1 MVLLLHGL
9 GGQADSPY
17 MVRVAQKFVQQG
29 WTAFRLNHRGAGQ
42 GRGLA
47 KWLYHAGRSE
57 DLSPV
62 IRFCAESAPD
72 QPLIVV
78 GFSLSGNMLLKYLA
92 EQGRATPP
100 NLAGALAVSA
110 PIKLALSAAAISR
123 RRNSL
128 YQARFLRLLGQTL
141 AERAVDFPDFP
152 RVQLPPQLTLVG
164 FDQSVTAPLGGFASA
179 EDYYQK
185 CSAHPLLAAI
195 RTPALLLAAEDDP
208 FVPRATYADLPRNPR
223 LQMLLTR
230 SGGHMGFIAAGRTP
244 CGDHRWLD
252 YALCHHARAMCQ
264 AAAATGQMA

>member
-1 MVLLLHGL
+1 MLLLHGL

-62 IRFCAESAPD
+62 IRFCAESAPN
-72 QPLIVV
+72 QPLIVI
-78 GFSLSGNMLLKYLA
+78 GFSLSGNLLLKYLA
-92 EQGRATPP
+92 EQGRATPA

-110 PIKLALSAAAISR
+110 PIKLALSAAALSQ
-123 RRNSL
+123 RRNAL
-128 YQARFLRLLGQTL
+128 YQARFLRLLEQTL

-152 RVQLPPQLTLVG
+152 RVQLPRPLSMIG
-164 FDQSVTAPLGGFASA
+164 FDQSVTAPLSGFASA

-185 CSAHPLLAAI
+185 CSAHPLLDAI

-230 SGGHMGFIAAGRTP
+230 GGGHLGFIASGRTP

-252 YALCHHARAMCQ
+252 YALCHHARLMCQ
-264 AAAATGQMA
+264 VAAASGQMA